1 VKERSIHEDWKSS
14 VVLPIYKGK
23 GDPMECGSYRGIK
36 FLEHAMKVVGRIF
49 EYRIR
54 QQIEIDDMQFGFM
67 KGKGTTDAIFMARYM
82 QENFRVK
89 GKKLSFGFVD
99 FEKAFDRVPR
109 EMISW
114 AMRKWGVEEWLAF
127 AVISMNTGAK
137 TAVRTVYGNSTGFEV
152 KVGMHQ
158 GSALG
163 PLLFV
168 IVMEAISREF
178 RVALPWELLYADDL
192 AVIAETEEELIKRLN
207 EWKDN
212 VESKGMRVNM
222 NTTKVMISGERQKV
236 RQKAVR

>member
-1 VKERSIHEDWKSS
+1 
-14 VVLPIYKGK
+14 
-23 GDPMECGSYRGIK
+23 
-36 FLEHAMKVVGRIF
+36 MKVVKRIF

-67 KGKGTTDAIFMARYM
+67 KGKGTTDAILMARQM

-89 GKKLSFGFVD
+89 GKKLYFGFVD
-99 FEKAFDRVPR
+99 LEKAFDRVPR
-109 EMISW
+109 KVISW
-114 AMRKWGVEEWLAF
+114 ALRKLRVEEWLVS
-127 AVISMNTGAK
+127 AVISIYAGAK
-137 TAVRTVYGNSTGFEV
+137 TVVRTVYGNSKSFAV

-158 GSALG
+158 GSALS

-168 IVMEAISREF
+168 IVTEAISREF

-212 VESKGMRVNM
+212 AESKGMRLNM
-222 NTTKVMISGERQKV
+222 NKTKDMSFAGERQKV
-236 RQKAVR
+236 RQKAVRWPCGSAVKVLVAIHYSVIVARNGYIRNVVV